1 VAEILTEISGRKIS
15 YVSPPV
21 DEFKKT
27 MADAG
32 VPQEMAGLVAMF
44 CEGIKQGEFDFPDP
58 TLKQLLGRE
67 PESLA
72 VFLKKVYG

>member
-1 VAEILTEISGRKIS
+1 M
-15 YVSPPV
+15 
-21 DEFKKT
+21 DE
-27 MADAG
+27 AG
-32 VPQEMAGLVAMF
+32 VPQDAVGFVAMF

-72 VFLKKVYG
+72 EFMKKMYV